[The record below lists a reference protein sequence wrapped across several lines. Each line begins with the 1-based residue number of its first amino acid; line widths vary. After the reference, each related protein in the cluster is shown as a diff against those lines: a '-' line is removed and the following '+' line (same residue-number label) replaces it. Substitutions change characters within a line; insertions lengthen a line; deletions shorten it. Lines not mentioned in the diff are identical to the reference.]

1 MARRLL
7 DRQNGPPSH
16 QGVIDLAT
24 FVLQSEGPHQEIAEE
39 LLGEYV
45 ARELE
50 FIDDAASEPGG
61 PGPNSGTSTP
71 SPRELEFVRLV
82 ARQPER
88 PRRVSV

>member
-16 QGVIDLAT
+16 QGVIDLAMS
-24 FVLQSEGPHQEIAEE
+24 VLQSEGPHQEIVEE
-39 LLGEYV
+39 LIDAEN
-45 ARELE
+45 ARS

-71 SPRELEFVRLV
+71 SPREMEFVRLV
-82 ARQPER
+82 AEQPER
-88 PRRVSV
+88 PRRFPLV